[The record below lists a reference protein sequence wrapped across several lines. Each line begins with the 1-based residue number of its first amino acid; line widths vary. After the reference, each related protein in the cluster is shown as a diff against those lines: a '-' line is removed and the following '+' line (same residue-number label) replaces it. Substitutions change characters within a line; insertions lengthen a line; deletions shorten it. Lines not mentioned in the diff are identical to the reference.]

1 MLTSESI
8 NGNGHDQSVAS
19 FRQAHI
25 ESQLEELLTV
35 EEVSAILKVPK
46 SWVYEQTRKRGLEKM
61 PHIKLGR
68 YLRFEE
74 KAVVLYV
81 SKHRKNR

>member
-1 MLTSESI
+1 MLTDESI
-8 NGNGHDQSVAS
+8 SSNNRNNSIAS
-19 FRQAHI
+19 FRHSEV
-25 ESQLEELLTV
+25 ESQLEELLTIDD
-35 EEVSAILKVPK
+35 VSAILKVPK

-61 PHIKLGR
+61 PHIKLGK

-74 KAVVLYV
+74 KAVISYV